1 MTTYTIKPRACNNAY
16 GVCFEVWQDDVVPL
30 GIFTRRFWA
39 EAWIAD
45 RLAEWA
51 AR

>member
-1 MTTYTIKPRACNNAY
+1 MTTYTIKTRACNNAY
-16 GVCFEVWQDDVVPL
+16 GECFEVWQDDVVPI
-30 GIFTRRFWA
+30 GFFTRRFWA

-45 RLAEWA
+45 RLADWA